1 MTQTIINK
9 VIAVP
14 NSSAWMVVK
23 CRLPLCK
30 WSKDWG
36 DDTCR
41 QMCLVNPNF
50 YLNSPAQGLDD
61 CSTVEMYTSPDMQTH
76 PSQ

>member
-14 NSSAWMVVK
+14 NSSACMVVK
-23 CRLPLCK
+23 CRRPLCK

-36 DDTCR
+36 DGTCR

-50 YLNSPAQGLDD
+50 
-61 CSTVEMYTSPDMQTH
+61 
-76 PSQ
+76 